1 MLTIEDMDTSQI
13 GAAFE
18 IVLNGEPRHL
28 PVGATVLDLLAELGR
43 DPRTVAVERNGDI
56 VRRPDYGATRLAAGD
71 RLEVVHFVQGG

>member
-1 MLTIEDMDTSQI
+1 MVDTSRSTAVI
-13 GAAFE
+13 E
-18 IVLNGEPRHL
+18 VVLNGEPRQ
-28 PVGATVLDLLAELGR
+28 VAEGATLLDLLAELGR